1 MAPRV
6 VVIGGGICGLAT
18 AHRLVREGLPV
29 TLLEAS
35 DQLGGLGTFF
45 ESRGRSAE
53 RFYHCVMPTDSAL
66 LALLD
71 EVGLRESVGWRPT
84 RMGMIVDGAHH
95 SFNSALDLLRFRPLS
110 LVNRVRFGVVSL
122 LLRRLGK
129 GKDLD
134 LMRTED
140 WLRGLYGDATWSTL
154 LAPMFGAK
162 FGSAFGDVPAL
173 YLWQRLGRERND
185 SVRGYPAGGYK
196 SVIDALRAS
205 IEAGGGEVRTSAPVR
220 RLEAGQDRAFVTLDD
235 GETIEAEH
243 VVSTVPLPALRG
255 IADEDLAR
263 RLPDVQLP
271 YQGVVNTLF
280 FLRKPLSGHY
290 WAPVLRSGTD
300 FDGVIEMSA
309 LTGTE
314 LHGGRHLVYV
324 MRYTDRESPLYRE
337 DESSIARRWTD
348 QLLSLHKGLTQDDVD
363 EVRTFKAPFVEPVYP
378 LGYLSLRPAVEV
390 PGTRLL
396 LATTA
401 HVYPDVTSWNSS
413 VELAGSVTD
422 LLLRDARRSSTQENT
437 AWPAESAR

>member
-1 MAPRV
+1 MPPRV
-6 VVIGGGICGLAT
+6 VVIGGGVCGLAT
-18 AHRLVREGLPV
+18 AHRLVREGLAV

-45 ESRGRSAE
+45 SSRDRWVE
-53 RFYHCVMPTDSAL
+53 RFYHCVMPTDAAL

-71 EVGLRESVGWRPT
+71 EVGLKESVGWRPT
-84 RMGMIVDGAHH
+84 RMGMVVDGEHH
-95 SFNSALDLLRFRPLS
+95 SFNSALDLLRFRPLR
-110 LVNRVRFGVVSL
+110 LADRVRFGVVSL
-122 LLRRLGK
+122 LLRRLGE

-134 LMRTED
+134 GVRTED

-205 IEAGGGEVRTSAPVR
+205 IEAGGGEIRTSAPVR
-220 RLEAGQDRAFVTLDD
+220 RVETSLDRVLVTVAGGD
-235 GETIEAEH
+235 TIEADH
-243 VVSTVPLPALRG
+243 AVSTVPLPALRG

-263 RLPDVQLP
+263 RLPDVRLR

-300 FDGVIEMSA
+300 FDGIVEMSA

-314 LHGGRHLVYV
+314 PYDGRHLVYV
-324 MRYTDRESPLYRE
+324 MRYTDRESALYRE
-337 DESSIARRWTD
+337 DEAVISRRWTE
-348 QLLSLHKGLTQDDVD
+348 QLLNLHKGLTMEDVD

-378 LGYLSLRPAVEV
+378 LGYLSRRPAVEV

-401 HVYPDVTSWNSS
+401 HVYPNVTSWNSS

-422 LLLRDARRSSTQENT
+422 LLLRDARRSPTQENT
-437 AWPAESAR
+437 AWSADSAR